1 MEPMTDTMTAEPKQ
15 KMSRTMRWAMAHPF
29 MIYEVTDPELRSL
42 LCYYRNKDKRK
53 QQEQTQNQEACNALL
68 SSDQKF
74 AFYREQGLELIEY

>member
-1 MEPMTDTMTAEPKQ
+1 MEPMTDTITAEPKQ
-15 KMSRTMRWAMAHPF
+15 KISRTTRWAMAHPL

-42 LCYYRNKDKRK
+42 LCYYRNKDKKK